1 VARRLEGEGVATRKV
16 QFRLRDWGVSRQRYW
31 GCPIPIIHCDAC
43 GPVPVPVADLPV
55 KLPEEVSFDQPGN
68 PLERDAAWRNVP
80 CPQCGAAARRETDT
94 MDTFVDSSW
103 YYARFTAP
111 WLAEAPTDRAVV
123 DRWLAVDQ
131 YIGGIEHAILHLLYA
146 RFFMRA
152 MCETGWAGTP
162 EPFAGLFTQGMVVHE
177 TYKDAA
183 GAWVPPAEVR
193 ITAEEGERRAFH
205 VKTQAPVAIGPIEKM
220 SKSKKNVVD
229 PDDIIASYGADTARW
244 FMLSDS
250 PPERDVIWTE
260 EGVQGAARFVQ
271 KVWRLVNAAGQATGD
286 GAADLALR
294 KAAHRALAS
303 VQDDIER
310 LRFNRCVAH
319 IYTLANA
326 LEEGLRGPVSPA
338 AAKEA
343 AGILVQLIA
352 PMMPHLAEECWAV
365 LGRPGLVAQAPWP
378 EPEAGLLVE
387 DEITL
392 PVQINGKKRADV
404 TVKRDADAKAVEAA
418 TLALEAVQTILEGRA
433 PRKVIVVPGRI
444 VNLVV

>member
-1 VARRLEGEGVATRKV
+1 
-16 QFRLRDWGVSRQRYW
+16 
-31 GCPIPIIHCDAC
+31 
-43 GPVPVPVADLPV
+43 
-55 KLPEEVSFDQPGN
+55 
-68 PLERDAAWRNVP
+68 
-80 CPQCGAAARRETDT
+80 
-94 MDTFVDSSW
+94 M
-103 YYARFTAP
+103 
-111 WLAEAPTDRAVV
+111 
-123 DRWLAVDQ
+123 
-131 YIGGIEHAILHLLYA
+131 
-146 RFFMRA
+146 
-152 MCETGWAGTP
+152 
-162 EPFAGLFTQGMVVHE
+162 
-177 TYKDAA
+177 
-183 GAWVPPAEVR
+183 
-193 ITAEEGERRAFH
+193 
-205 VKTQAPVAIGPIEKM
+205 KTQAPIAIGPIEKM

-271 KVWRLVNAAGQATGD
+271 KVWRLVNAAGQAKGD

-326 LEEGLRGPVSPA
+326 LEDGLRGPVSPA

-352 PMMPHLAEECWAV
+352 PMMPHLAEECWSV
-365 LGRPGLVAQAPWP
+365 LGRGGLVAQAPWP
-378 EPEAGLLVE
+378 ETEAALLVE
-387 DEITL
+387 DEMTL

-404 TVKRDADAKAVEAA
+404 TVPRDADAKAVEAA
-418 TLALEAVQTILEGRA
+418 TLALEAVQKVLEGKA